1 MSALTY
7 LLSVLLGVFIVVALV
22 IIIRVILDAASV
34 YFRDPQWLA
43 DNGLRLVS
51 VSPEPCLFCG
61 RVGLHHEG
69 CSRLDRM
76 DAGEVA

>member
-7 LLSVLLGVFIVVALV
+7 ALSVLLGVFIVVALV
-22 IIIRVILDAASV
+22 IIIRVILDACAV
-34 YFRDPQWLA
+34 YFRDPEWLA